1 MMTAQLEVSI
11 LAAPV
16 AAIDRRALSQAWYSA
31 LRLARPTPFAVASR
45 DRANRCETF
54 VFPSRRLI
62 APKVQRRDADL
73 PSPKTARS
81 KGSVVAGDG
90 SAKHR
95 SRRRAARIPLA
106 ERIEHAFSAP
116 NAHLKRATFAIGR
129 GKARVHVILQT
140 SGEHTTLL
148 ALCRPDLRGVVGRA
162 LTEARCALAAQ
173 GIGIKSACE
182 WPYRPLGG

>member
-31 LRLARPTPFAVASR
+31 LRLTQPATSAGAGR

-54 VFPSRRLI
+54 VFPPSRLI
-62 APKVQRRDADL
+62 APNVQRRDADL
-73 PSPKTARS
+73 PSPKTTRS
-81 KGSVVAGDG
+81 KGLIVAGDG
-90 SAKHR
+90 SAKSN
-95 SRRRAARIPLA
+95 SRRRAARTALA

-140 SGEHTTLL
+140 RGERTTLL

-162 LTEARCALAAQ
+162 LTEARCALAAR
-173 GIGIKSACE
+173 GIGIESATG
-182 WPYRPLGG
+182 LSGH

>member
-31 LRLARPTPFAVASR
+31 LRLARPAPFAVAGR
-45 DRANRCETF
+45 DRANRCEKF
-54 VFPSRRLI
+54 VLPPRRPI
-62 APKVQRRDADL
+62 APKVRRRDADL
-73 PSPKTARS
+73 RGPKTTRS
-81 KGSVVAGDG
+81 KGLIVAGDS
-90 SAKHR
+90 SAKSH
-95 SRRRAARIPLA
+95 SRRRATRMPLA

-140 SGEHTTLL
+140 RGERTTLL

-162 LTEARCALAAQ
+162 LTEARCALAAR
-173 GIGIKSACE
+173 GIGIESACE
-182 WPYRPLGG
+182 WPHRPLGG